1 MKVLYACSE
10 IFPLLKTGGL
20 ADVSAALPPALREV
34 GCDVRLLLPGFPA
47 IRDGV
52 RAHTPPAAGLALPG
66 GGPRVAGIFP
76 GPVLQR
82 AVLPGSGLE
91 TYVLDV
97 PQLFNRPGDPY
108 LDTKGDNG
116 LRFALCGWAAAC
128 LGQGLDPQWQP
139 DVLHCHDW
147 HTGLAP
153 LYLRQMAMPRPPRA
167 ASVFTVHNLAY
178 QGTFGYPV
186 FEQLGLPGHLFGIGG
201 VEFYGQLS
209 FMKAGLQSAD
219 RITTVSPG
227 YAREIME
234 PAQGCG
240 LDGLLRERST
250 VVSGILNGV
259 DYAVWSPAVDP
270 ALARKYEV
278 DSLAGKGAN
287 KAQLQRQLGLEQRQG
302 ALLCGVVSRL
312 SEQKGLH
319 LVAGVV
325 DACVAAG
332 GQLAVLG
339 SGEAWLEQAFREAAQ
354 RHPGQVAVHLGFSE
368 TLAHQI
374 IGGADTVLVPSQYE
388 PCGLTQLYGL
398 RYGTLPL
405 VRRVGGLAD
414 TVVDATAQSLADGS
428 ATGFVFDEFSAPGL
442 DAALQR
448 ALHLFAQPQRWAAMQ
463 QQAMRQRFAWADA
476 AARYRSLYDEVQP
489 LARSR
494 DASDRS

>member
-1 MKVLYACSE
+1 MKVLYVCTE

-20 ADVSAALPPALREV
+20 ADVSGALPPALREL

-47 IRDGV
+47 IRAGV
-52 RAHTPPAAGLALPG
+52 DALEPAPVLTLPG
-66 GGPRVAGIFP
+66 GG
-76 GPVLQR
+76 QR
-82 AVLPGSGLE
+82 AAGVFPSPVMRLATLPGSGLRA
-91 TYVLDV
+91 YVLDA
-97 PQLFNRPGDPY
+97 PQLFDRAGDPY
-108 LDTKGDNG
+108 VDTRGDNG
-116 LRFALCGWAAAC
+116 KRFGLFGWAAAC
-128 LGQGLDPQWQP
+128 LGQGLDPDWQP

-186 FEQLGLPGHLFGIGG
+186 FEQLGLPAELFGIQGI
-201 VEFYGQLS
+201 EFYGQVS

-240 LDGLLRERST
+240 LDGVLRERAA
-250 VVSGILNGV
+250 VLSGILNGV
-259 DYAVWSPAVDP
+259 DYAVWNPAVDP
-270 ALARKYEV
+270 ALAQNYDADGLEGKAV
-278 DSLAGKGAN
+278 NKQALQSL
-287 KAQLQRQLGLEQRQG
+287 LGLAPRPA
-302 ALLCGVVSRL
+302 ALLSGVVSRL
-312 SEQKGLH
+312 TEQKGLH
-319 LVAGVV
+319 LVAGVI

-332 GQLAVLG
+332 GQFAVLG
-339 SGEAWLEQAFREAAQ
+339 SGDAWLEQAFRDAAQ

-368 TLAHQI
+368 RIAHQI

-398 RYGTLPL
+398 RYGTLPV

-414 TVVDATAQSLADGS
+414 TVIDASPPQLEAGR
-428 ATGFVFDEFSAPGL
+428 ATGFVFDGFTAEDLRSALSRAMALHADP
-442 DAALQR
+442 ARWRALQ
-448 ALHLFAQPQRWAAMQ
+448 HT
-463 QQAMRQRFAWADA
+463 AMRQRFDWRDA
-476 AARYRSLYDEVQP
+476 AARYLSLYEEVRP
-489 LARSR
+489 IAATRP
-494 DASDRS
+494 APG